1 MKGLSGYLFKDN
13 LVLNYGLFEVVI
25 DLRVEYPDLKLGIIT
40 PFYGHTSK
48 WNEQNQMKYNKIAQ
62 EVDFMESVHHTE
74 YEGPFQFKQTD
85 QFMLDHTDMT
95 ILIYD
100 EEQEGSPKF
109 FKKDVS

>member
-1 MKGLSGYLFKDN
+1 
-13 LVLNYGLFEVVI
+13 
-25 DLRVEYPDLKLGIIT
+25 
-40 PFYGHTSK
+40 
-48 WNEQNQMKYNKIAQ
+48 MKYNKIAQ
-62 EVDFMESVHHTE
+62 EADFMESVHHTE

-109 FKKDVS
+109 FKRMLVDFINKTNYTCDIVAFDELLIL